1 MYSWWRQR
9 MLHTHTHWKRDR
21 HTHTNTERERERER
35 ERDRE
40 TSIDVIVSVIYADCV
55 KQIALSAVTTDKFPS
70 GVWQQLAESCVMYVD
85 QAHIS
90 ETSSLSFQPQMNSK
104 IFVRLSCKTLLL
116 INRIVLALY
125 GRWSRLSVED
135 VINRPVII
143 SFAAEKL
150 MHSFTYACVCVSACA
165 Q

>member
-1 MYSWWRQR
+1 MTPADAAHTYTLKERQTHTHK
-9 MLHTHTHWKRDR
+9 HTHTQ
-21 HTHTNTERERERER
+21 RER
-35 ERDRE
+35 ERDGE

-70 GVWQQLAESCVMYVD
+70 GFWQQLAESCVMYVD

-125 GRWSRLSVED
+125 GR
-135 VINRPVII
+135 
-143 SFAAEKL
+143 
-150 MHSFTYACVCVSACA
+150 
-165 Q
+165 